1 MDRRHELAGHET
13 QEDARREVVFAQAVG
28 EVRILGE
35 SVAEGEGDGVQ
46 EDVGDWGAGFGLR
59 VATCGCGWGLVA
71 FSAELKADT
80 SRQAAGVFDP

>member
-35 SVAEGEGDGVQ
+35 SVAEGEGDGVE
-46 EDVGDWGAGFGLR
+46 EDVGDWGAGLGVVGVGGRGGLGV
-59 VATCGCGWGLVA
+59 VALGA
-71 FSAELKADT
+71 
-80 SRQAAGVFDP
+80 